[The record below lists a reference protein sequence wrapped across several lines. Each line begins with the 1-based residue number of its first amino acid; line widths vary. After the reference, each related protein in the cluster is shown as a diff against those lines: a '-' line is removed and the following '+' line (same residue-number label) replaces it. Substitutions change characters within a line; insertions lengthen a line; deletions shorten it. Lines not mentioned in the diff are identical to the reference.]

1 MKENSLKMGQ
11 NKMIEKVF
19 CGPLKNYI
27 SMVEKKKMRSTEKS
41 KDVSKMSGY
50 DKVCHPNWVTIDL

>member
-27 SMVEKKKMRSTEKS
+27 SMVEKKCAVLRKVKMYQKCQAMTKF
-41 KDVSKMSGY
+41 
-50 DKVCHPNWVTIDL
+50 VTQIGLQ